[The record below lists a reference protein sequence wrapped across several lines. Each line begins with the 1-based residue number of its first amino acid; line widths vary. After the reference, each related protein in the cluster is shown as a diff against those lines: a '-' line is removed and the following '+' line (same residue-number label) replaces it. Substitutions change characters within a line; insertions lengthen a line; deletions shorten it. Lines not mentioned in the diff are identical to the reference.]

1 MGNRIDE
8 GSRGDT
14 IHGMY
19 MNTKQIINTIIAL
32 LIAIIVAFSI
42 DAQPSVQHGM
52 GIFVAIAW
60 LWITQALP
68 LSTTALLIPIL
79 AMASGLLSA
88 SQAFENFASPVIFLF
103 MGGFALAAA
112 LQKYSL
118 DQLFANKMLSFSG
131 GKPFKAIL
139 LLFLTTAILSMW
151 ISNTATLALMLPI
164 ALGLLSSYGKKASGN
179 LTVFVLLGLAY
190 SGNLGGMATLIG
202 SPPNA
207 IAASAAN
214 LSFADWLT
222 WGLPMFALLFPL
234 MIVVLFIIFRPKFS
248 DSIVINLS
256 KVALSWQRSLVIA
269 IFAFTALGWIF
280 SAPLSKALGIDS
292 GFDAM
297 LAVLAIVLL
306 TGSKSLPFEEFIN
319 KTNWGILIL
328 FGGGLTLSSLLKNS
342 GASLWLANGIS
353 NHLPA
358 NNAWLV
364 LLIICAFVIFLTEL
378 VSNTASAALL
388 VPLFMTVALDLG
400 LPPVGIAVV
409 IALCASCAF
418 MLPVATPPNAIV
430 FSAGLVPQKQMMRAG
445 LVLNLT
451 FAVVIASVAGL
462 LF

>member
-1 MGNRIDE
+1 MKK
-8 GSRGDT
+8 S
-14 IHGMY
+14 
-19 MNTKQIINTIIAL
+19 IIANYMDTKYKQTL
-32 LIAIIVAFSI
+32 NTLIAVAMAFIVAYSI
-42 DAQPSVQHGM
+42 DAPLSVQQGM
-52 GIFVAIAW
+52 GVFVAIAW

-68 LSTTALLIPIL
+68 ISTTALLIPVL
-79 AMASGLLSA
+79 AMATGLLTA
-88 SQAFENFASPVIFLF
+88 TQAFESFASPVIFLF

-151 ISNTATLALMLPI
+151 ISNTATVALMLPI
-164 ALGLLSSYGKKASGN
+164 ALGLLSSYDVKTSPN
-179 LTVFVLLGLAY
+179 LMTFVLLGLAY

-214 LSFADWLT
+214 LSFSDWLV
-222 WGLPMFALLFPL
+222 WGIPMFALLFPL
-234 MIVVLFIIFRPKFS
+234 MILVLFVIFKPKFT
-248 DSIVINLS
+248 DSVTINLP
-256 KVALSWQRSLVIA
+256 KVELSWQRTLVII
-269 IFAFTALGWIF
+269 IFGLTALGWIF
-280 SAPLSKALGIDS
+280 SSPLSKALGING

-306 TGSKSLPFEEFIN
+306 TGSKSLPFEDFIK

-328 FGGGLTLSSLLKNS
+328 FGGGLTLSALLKSS
-342 GASLWLANGIS
+342 GSSLWLANAIS
-353 NHLPA
+353 HHLPE

-364 LLIICAFVIFLTEL
+364 LLIICVFVIFLTEL

-400 LPPVGIAVV
+400 LPPEGIAVM

-418 MLPVATPPNAIV
+418 MLPVATPPNALV
-430 FSAGLVPQKQMMRAG
+430 FSSGLVSQKQMMRAG
-445 LVLNLT
+445 LVLNLC

>member
-1 MGNRIDE
+1 MNR
-8 GSRGDT
+8 
-14 IHGMY
+14 
-19 MNTKQIINTIIAL
+19 KQVINI
-32 LIAIIVAFSI
+32 LIAIFVAFLVAFSI
-42 DAQPSVQHGM
+42 DAQPSVQQGM

-68 LSTTALLIPIL
+68 ISTTALLIPIL

-88 SQAFENFASPVIFLF
+88 SQAFENFANPVIFLF

-131 GKPFKAIL
+131 GSPLKAIL

-151 ISNTATLALMLPI
+151 ISNTATVALMLPI
-164 ALGLLSSYGKKASGN
+164 ALGLLSSYDAKTSPN

-234 MIVVLFIIFRPKFS
+234 MIFVLFIIFRPTLS
-248 DSIVINLS
+248 DTITINLP
-256 KVALSWQRSLVIA
+256 KVELSWQRSVVIL
-269 IFAFTALGWIF
+269 IFTLTALGWIF
-280 SAPLSKALGIDS
+280 SAPLSTVFGIDS

-297 LAVLAIVLL
+297 LAVIAIVLL
-306 TGSKSLPFEEFIN
+306 TGSQSLPFDEFIK

-328 FGGGLTLSSLLKNS
+328 FGGGLTLSALLKSS
-342 GASLWLANGIS
+342 GASLWLANMIS
-353 NHLPA
+353 SYLPA

-364 LLIICAFVIFLTEL
+364 LIIICAFVIFLTEL

-430 FSAGLVPQKQMMRAG
+430 FSSGLVSQKQMMRAG

-451 FAVVIASVAGL
+451 FAVVIASVAAI